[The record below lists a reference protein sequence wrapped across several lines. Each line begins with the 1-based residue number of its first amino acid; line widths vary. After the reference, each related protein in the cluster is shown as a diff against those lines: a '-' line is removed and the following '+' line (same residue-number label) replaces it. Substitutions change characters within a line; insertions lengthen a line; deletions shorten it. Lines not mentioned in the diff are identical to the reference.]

1 MTKKYKIEDLPTNH
15 IVEKVEMLSPML
27 EAVFVEISN
36 LSKKKQ
42 NDLLNKLKVKMI
54 NKILEQFK
62 EILADEP
69 TIQFLDLLDDQ
80 TLPSNSDCVLILAQY
95 KSALSQFKSKFYY
108 KSLYSSEKIWHTKE
122 DPQII

>member
-1 MTKKYKIEDLPTNH
+1 MAEKTKTDNLPTNR
-15 IVEKVEMLSPML
+15 IVEKFEMLSPML
-27 EAVFVEISN
+27 EAVFIEIQN

-42 NDLLNKLKVKMI
+42 NDPLNKLKVKMV
-54 NKILEQFK
+54 NKILEEFK

-95 KSALSQFKSKFYY
+95 RSALSQFKSKYHQYDF
-108 KSLYSSEKIWHTKE
+108 LSSEYKWHTKE
-122 DPQII
+122 NP